1 MTFDLSW
8 TLEREKIGKG
18 MFKKWLGIIFVS
30 LIICLVRKYVLL
42 WNECHSPF
50 FFQMLSPSNVHYALS
65 WNNKIQWGQ
74 FFFQSSLCKILV
86 EIAQFFNSDKCSTGC
101 SECFLYIL
109 HQIVS
114 YLYLC
119 MFKCIYLLH
128 HNDFIIKELF
138 LCCDFWIY

>member
-1 MTFDLSW
+1 MSW
-8 TLEREKIGKG
+8 SLEREKVGKG

-30 LIICLVRKYVLL
+30 LIICLVRKYVLF
-42 WNECHSPF
+42 WNENHSPF
-50 FFQMLSPSNVHYALS
+50 FFKCSLNQMCIMHCLETIKFSGDN
-65 WNNKIQWGQ
+65 
-74 FFFQSSLCKILV
+74 FFFSHPFVKYWLKLPSFLTVINA
-86 EIAQFFNSDKCSTGC
+86 AQDVANVS
-101 SECFLYIL
+101 LYIL

>member
-1 MTFDLSW
+1 MSW

-74 FFFQSSLCKILV
+74 FFFSHPFVKYWLKLPSFLTVINA
-86 EIAQFFNSDKCSTGC
+86 AQDVANVS
-101 SECFLYIL
+101 LYIL